1 MILDKNYVSVF
12 ENIKEQIRM
21 AQHKALLN
29 ANREMIYLY
38 WNIGKIIDANSEWG
52 NKFVDNLS
60 KDIRR
65 EFPSSKG
72 FSTRNLKSMV
82 RFYREYQEVEF
93 VQTVAAQ
100 IPWSH
105 NLEILRVKLKEERLW
120 YIEKTIENG
129 WSKNILAH
137 QIDTNLY
144 MRQVENKKISNFQN
158 RLEVS
163 QSELI
168 LETMKDPY
176 VFDFLDLQENIKEK
190 DLETA
195 LMNNITKVLLELGKG
210 FAFIGNQY
218 HLEIAGED
226 FFIDLLFYN
235 ITIKCYVVIELKIG
249 EFKPEYA
256 GQLSFYL
263 TAVDETLKIESDKPT
278 IGLLLCRHKNNI
290 IAEYTLRDMEKP
302 MGVSEYSVNDYLP
315 QDLKDD
321 LPSLEELI
329 NTIEIDLAESK

>member
-1 MILDKNYVSVF
+1 MV
-12 ENIKEQIRM
+12 
-21 AQHKALLN
+21 QHKTLLN

-38 WNIGKIIDANSEWG
+38 WSIGKIIDVNSEWG

-60 KDIRR
+60 KDIKR

-82 RFYREYQEVEF
+82 RFYQEYKDVEF

-105 NLEILRVKLKEERLW
+105 NLEILRVKSKEERLW

-144 MRQVENKKISNFQN
+144 IWQVENKKISNFQN
-158 RLEVS
+158 RLDES
-163 QSELI
+163 QSELM

-210 FAFIGNQY
+210 FAFIWNQY

-235 ITIKCYVVIELKIG
+235 IKLKCYVVIELKIG

-329 NTIEIDLAESK
+329 NTIEIDMAESK

>member
-82 RFYREYQEVEF
+82 RFYREYQEDEF

-105 NLEILRVKLKEERLW
+105 NLEILRVKSKEERLW

-144 MRQVENKKISNFQN
+144 MRQVENNKISNFQN

>member
-1 MILDKNYVSVF
+1 MKLDKNYVSVF
-12 ENIKEQIRM
+12 ENIKEQIQM

-38 WNIGKIIDANSEWG
+38 WSIGKIIDANSEWG

-105 NLEILRVKLKEERLW
+105 NLEILRVKSKEERLW

-129 WSKNILAH
+129 WSKNILVH

-158 RLEVS
+158 RLEES

-235 ITIKCYVVIELKIG
+235 IRLKCYVVIELKIG

-329 NTIEIDLAESK
+329 NTIEIDMAESK

>member
-105 NLEILRVKLKEERLW
+105 NLEILRVKSKEERLW

-176 VFDFLDLQENIKEK
+176 VFDFLNLQENIKEK

-195 LMNNITKVLLELGKG
+195 LMNNLTKVLLELGKG

-249 EFKPEYA
+249 QFKPEYA

-263 TAVDETLKIESDKPT
+263 TAVDETLKIKSDKPT

>member
-100 IPWSH
+100 IPLSH
-105 NLEILRVKLKEERLW
+105 NLEILRVKSKEERLW

-249 EFKPEYA
+249 QFKPEYA

-263 TAVDETLKIESDKPT
+263 TAVDETLKIKSDKPT